1 MKQLLEQRF
10 FRLLSEYSR
19 RKVSVS
25 EFAEAIEELA
35 IHLANFSINEQDY
48 AVLLRYFSFGVNR
61 LKSYRV
67 QFEQGKNAF
76 LLLLDEAIELI
87 NNEICIVKWRIK
99 YPVQFQNRENIFLR
113 SPLYLTDETYLVEI
127 MELVSGIFLS
137 ERVVTHNGT
146 KSPLTEIGRA
156 FEYLFNIKLGDI
168 HKKHENVICR
178 KANKRTEFLDLL
190 RKAIFE
196 ESKKK
201 GYL

>member
-10 FRLLSEYSR
+10 FRLLSEYSQ

-48 AVLLRYFSFGVNR
+48 AVLLRYFSFGVNK

-67 QFEQGKNAF
+67 QFERGKNAF